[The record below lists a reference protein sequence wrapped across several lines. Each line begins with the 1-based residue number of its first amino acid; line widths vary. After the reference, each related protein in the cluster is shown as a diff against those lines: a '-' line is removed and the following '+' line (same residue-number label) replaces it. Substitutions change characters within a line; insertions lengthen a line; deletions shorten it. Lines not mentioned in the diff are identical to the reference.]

1 MDRDQVWQAIDIKRQ
16 SVADLLDRLS
26 DEDWRRPS
34 LCEGWTVRDV
44 AAHLT
49 LQQMGLRDILRAL
62 PHARPGGMNR
72 LILDLA
78 RRRAALPTE
87 ELVARIRATIGSR
100 RHNLGVTPL
109 ETLIDI
115 LVHSQDIAVPVGHRL
130 ALDPAAAAA
139 AATRVW
145 ALNWPFQARRR
156 MAGFRLT
163 ATDTDWAMGEG
174 VEVSAPMEALLLVL
188 TGRLTALPAL
198 SGAGSAALAAR
209 LSEQA

>member
-1 MDRDQVWQAIDIKRQ
+1 MDRDQVWQAIDAHRQ
-16 SVADLLDRLS
+16 GVADLLDQLS
-26 DEDWRRPS
+26 DEDWRLPS
-34 LCEGWTVRDV
+34 LCAGWTVRDV

-49 LQQMGLRDILRAL
+49 LQQIGLGDVLREL
-62 PHARPGGMNR
+62 PYVRPHGMNR
-72 LILDLA
+72 LILDMA
-78 RRRAALPTE
+78 HRRAALPTA

-115 LVHSQDIAVPVGHRL
+115 LVHSQDIAVPVGRRL
-130 ALDPAAAAA
+130 ALDPAAAGT

-145 ALNWPFQARRR
+145 ALNWPFRARRR

-174 VEVSAPMEALLLVL
+174 AEVSAPIEAILLVL
-188 TGRLTALPAL
+188 TGRLTALPDL

-209 LSEQA
+209 LSVAA